1 LKLFVKR
8 TLWGA
13 MFFLMAT
20 MPVVRSIDTGLG
32 LHQYASHKAS
42 LAGDFWFPNPW
53 KYRIFST
60 WMVEQSYQVY
70 LRTVEKV
77 LPADGVMKFLN
88 VNSSKHF
95 AITADLTRFSENGVA
110 ITSPAYFAKIDPA
123 GRSAWEVTKEFHR
136 YFIVFILVRSVLGL
150 LILGAAYYFFRIFIS
165 NQWMVLLGLVFL
177 DNGMNNAFRDTA
189 FGFDTYIDLLLFVT
203 AIVVIIKKYS
213 PASLVP
219 IVTIGMLNRETAIL
233 IPMLYLAINFVRDDR
248 KLNIRTFLW
257 AGMLGA
263 LAISIFVGLRAYYGY
278 EPYMVP
284 SGWFRVVENFTNY
297 SVISGEFAIMLIF
310 PFLSI
315 MFLKRTDLILRTVWI
330 AIVPVWF
337 AIHYWSFAVLESR
350 YFLVPFSL
358 AMLPVVLYEIEK
370 SYLNG
375 QRSGNI

>member
-1 LKLFVKR
+1 MIMV
-8 TLWGA
+8 
-13 MFFLMAT
+13 FLMTT

-32 LHQYASHKAS
+32 LHQYASHKAA

-70 LRTVEKV
+70 LHTVDKV
-77 LPADGVMKFLN
+77 IPIDGIIRILD

-95 AITADLTRFSENGVA
+95 AVTADLKRFSENGQA
-110 ITSPAYFAKIDPA
+110 ITTPEYFVRKASA
-123 GRSAWEVTKEFHR
+123 GASSWEVTKEFHR
-136 YFIVFILVRSVLGL
+136 YFVVFILVRSVIGL
-150 LILGAAYYFFRIFIS
+150 LILAAAFCFFRIFIS
-165 NQWMVLLGLVFL
+165 NQWMILLGLVFL

-189 FGFDTYIDLLLFVT
+189 FGFDTYVDLLLFLT
-203 AIVVIIKKYS
+203 AIVIIIKRYS
-213 PASLVP
+213 PAFLVP
-219 IVTIGMLNRETAIL
+219 IVAIGMLNRETAIL
-233 IPMLYLAINFVRDDR
+233 IPMLYLVINFVRNGNR
-248 KLNIRTFLW
+248 LNIQMTSWTAGL
-257 AGMLGA
+257 GMLAVG
-263 LAISIFVGLRAYYGY
+263 IFFGLRQYFGY
-278 EPYMVP
+278 EPYIVP

-310 PFLSI
+310 PFLSM
-315 MFLKRTDLILRTVWI
+315 MFLKRTDIILRTIWL
-330 AIVPVWF
+330 AIIPIWF
-337 AIHYWSFAVLESR
+337 AVHYWSFAVLESR

>member
-1 LKLFVKR
+1 MV
-8 TLWGA
+8 

-32 LHQYASHKAS
+32 LHQYASHKAA

-70 LRTVEKV
+70 LRTVDKVIPIDGIMKV
-77 LPADGVMKFLN
+77 LD

-95 AITADLTRFSENGVA
+95 AVTADLKRFSENGKA
-110 ITSPAYFAKIDPA
+110 ITTPEYFVQKDNA
-123 GRSAWEVTKEFHR
+123 GRSSWEVTKEFHR
-136 YFIVFILVRSVLGL
+136 YFVVFILVRSVIAL
-150 LILGAAYYFFRIFIS
+150 LILAAAFCFFRIFIS
-165 NQWMVLLGLVFL
+165 NQWMILLGLVFL

-189 FGFDTYIDLLLFVT
+189 FGFDTYVDLLLFLT
-203 AIVVIIKKYS
+203 AIVIIIKRYS
-213 PASLVP
+213 PAFLVP
-219 IVTIGMLNRETAIL
+219 IVAIGMLNRETAIL
-233 IPMLYLAINFVRDDR
+233 IPMLYLVINFVRNGNR
-248 KLNIRTFLW
+248 PNISMTLW
-257 AGMLGA
+257 TGGLGVLAVGM
-263 LAISIFVGLRAYYGY
+263 FFGLREYFGY
-278 EPYMVP
+278 EPYIVP

-315 MFLKRTDLILRTVWI
+315 MFLKRTDIILRTIWLALI
-330 AIVPVWF
+330 PIWF
-337 AIHYWSFAVLESR
+337 AVHYWSFAVLESR

>member
-1 LKLFVKR
+1 MKFFVKR
-8 TLWGA
+8 ALWVA

-32 LHQYASHKAS
+32 LHQYASHKAA

-70 LRTVEKV
+70 LRTVDKVIPIDGIMKV
-77 LPADGVMKFLN
+77 LD

-95 AITADLTRFSENGVA
+95 AVTADLKRFSENGQA
-110 ITSPAYFAKIDPA
+110 ITTPEYFVQKESA
-123 GRSAWEVTKEFHR
+123 GRSSWEVTKEFHR
-136 YFIVFILVRSVLGL
+136 YFVVFILVRSLIGL
-150 LILGAAYYFFRIFIS
+150 LILAAAFCFFRIFIS

-189 FGFDTYIDLLLFVT
+189 FGFDTYVDLLLFLT
-203 AIVVIIKKYS
+203 AIVIIIKRYA
-213 PASLVP
+213 PAFLIP
-219 IVTIGMLNRETAIL
+219 IVAIGMLNRETAIL
-233 IPMLYLAINFVRDDR
+233 IPMLYLIINFVRNGNR
-248 KLNIRTFLW
+248 PNIPMTLW
-257 AGMLGA
+257 AGGLGV
-263 LAISIFVGLRAYYGY
+263 LAVGIFFGLREYFGY
-278 EPYMVP
+278 EPYIVP

-315 MFLKRTDLILRTVWI
+315 MFLKRTDIILRTIWLALI
-330 AIVPVWF
+330 PIWF
-337 AIHYWSFAVLESR
+337 AVHYWSFAVLESR